1 MYKHFICLQ
10 VFYLFTC
17 VLFRFN
23 NLPIYLFTSI
33 ILIIYKKF
41 LKHSVNLKAFYSFTS
56 IVFIYF
62 RHSIYLQPFSLFSD
76 ILFIYLH
83 FIYTPTCILLQT
95 EALQLCIGL
104 NSITKLLT
112 LFHLLV
118 FGVSFSCT
126 CALLCVCVS
135 CRLDCITLMD
145 RILFVG

>member
-95 EALQLCIGL
+95 EAL
-104 NSITKLLT
+104 
-112 LFHLLV
+112 
-118 FGVSFSCT
+118 
-126 CALLCVCVS
+126 
-135 CRLDCITLMD
+135 
-145 RILFVG
+145 